1 MFILIITLLI
11 FLALL
16 PVIIPFFR
24 SSHGV
29 PLGSEQAE
37 LQELLAEK
45 QMVYAAIKELE
56 FDQQAGRLSL
66 EDYEQARHSYEL
78 RAIAILK
85 QIDGIGAQRASGDV
99 ESRGKPRR

>member
-1 MFILIITLLI
+1 MEILIITLLV

-24 SSHGV
+24 SSEGS
-29 PLGSEQAE
+29 PLGSEQTE
-37 LQELLAEK
+37 LEDLLAEK

-56 FDQQAGRLSL
+56 FDHQAGKLSL

-78 RAIAILK
+78 RAIALLK
-85 QIDGIGAQRASGDV
+85 QIDGMGAQQGSGDV
-99 ESRGKPRR
+99 KSREKPSR

>member
-1 MFILIITLLI
+1 MLILIIILLVL
-11 FLALL
+11 LALL
-16 PVIIPFFR
+16 PVIMPFFR
-24 SSHGV
+24 SSNGV
-29 PLGSEQAE
+29 PLWSEQTE

-56 FDQQAGRLSL
+56 FDYQAGRLSL

-78 RAIAILK
+78 TAIALLK
-85 QIDGIGAQRASGDV
+85 QIDGIGTQQAGGDV